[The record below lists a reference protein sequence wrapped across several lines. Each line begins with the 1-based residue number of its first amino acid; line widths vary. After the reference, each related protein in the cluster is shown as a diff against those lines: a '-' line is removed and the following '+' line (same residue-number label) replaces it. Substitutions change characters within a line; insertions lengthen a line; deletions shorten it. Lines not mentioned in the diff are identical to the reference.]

1 MYVCMYMCV
10 KERNNN
16 VSSCSVFRLQVCM
29 SRGRSRSESSS
40 EDRGSP
46 PHFEY
51 TDER

>member
-1 MYVCMYMCV
+1 MYVCMCV

-16 VSSCSVFRLQVCM
+16 VSCSVFRLQVCM